1 MDMFDEIWKS
11 FDQSRQIWKIFEQV
25 CTTLDKLCQ
34 VKTLLHILTN
44 HIEKTFMLQKQQRQN

>member
-44 HIEKTFMLQKQQRQN
+44 HIEKTFMLQKQ